1 MSSTASTTLKRIALF
16 KVNKVPYLLEFN
28 INWAAATHLTRVWS
42 RWDELG
48 KQAVGQTTVRK
59 GSGNS
64 TVSKSIF
71 CGGVFSTCKIILG
84 IHTYIFHNR
93 EWFYFLFLGG
103 GQPSDGGGHVP
114 SVPPGIYAHVWW
126 WARAEQLIHWM
137 ACSLPVRA
145 VLVLESRIGCNG
157 FRISSRL
164 HWTENCFFQTRPIW
178 EPMSWWYC
186 VGYAWFSEQWLPTMT
201 DIARLNQAFGQLILC

>member
-1 MSSTASTTLKRIALF
+1 MNESAASTTLKRIALF

-59 GSGNS
+59 GRGNS

-71 CGGVFSTCKIILG
+71 SGFFFSTYKIILG

-93 EWFYFLFLGG
+93 EWFFLNNFFWGENPRMGG
-103 GQPSDGGGHVP
+103 GTCPLRPPRDLRPWWHGTCIRTEPSRHGPLGSAHETLRRIQAIHPQSRRGHP
-114 SVPPGIYAHVWW
+114 
-126 WARAEQLIHWM
+126 
-137 ACSLPVRA
+137 
-145 VLVLESRIGCNG
+145 
-157 FRISSRL
+157 
-164 HWTENCFFQTRPIW
+164 
-178 EPMSWWYC
+178 
-186 VGYAWFSEQWLPTMT
+186 
-201 DIARLNQAFGQLILC
+201 